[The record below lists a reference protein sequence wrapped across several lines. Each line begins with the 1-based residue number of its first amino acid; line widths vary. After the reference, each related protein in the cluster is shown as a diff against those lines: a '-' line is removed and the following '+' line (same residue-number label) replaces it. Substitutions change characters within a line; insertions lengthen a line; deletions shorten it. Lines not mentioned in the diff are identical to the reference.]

1 MALEQIIAI
10 VKTHIVFLF
19 YFILIVS
26 VKSLVNFTVTLVFLF
41 NKITGGPLI
50 SVLDTFATVDLNPC
64 FSVRI
69 LAKYK
74 NLHWQNKYGVKILN
88 NLTNGKQ
95 NVADFQILVEQEL
108 CLSYIFIKEFLIH
121 LRWHGHTWWCCFTI
135 W

>member
-1 MALEQIIAI
+1 MALEQIIAF
-10 VKTHIVFLF
+10 VKTRIVFLF

-50 SVLDTFATVDLNPC
+50 SVLDIFATVNLNPC
-64 FSVRI
+64 FSVRT
-69 LAKYK
+69 LVKHK
-74 NLHWQNKYGVKILN
+74 NLQWQNKYEVKILN
-88 NLTNGKQ
+88 NLRNGKQ

-108 CLSYIFIKEFLIH
+108 CLSYIFIKEFLIQ
-121 LRWHGHTWWCCFTI
+121 LRWNDHTCWCCFTI

>member
-10 VKTHIVFLF
+10 VKTQIVFLF

-50 SVLDTFATVDLNPC
+50 SVLDTFATVNLNPC

-108 CLSYIFIKEFLIH
+108 CLSYIFIKEFLIQ